1 MSVLEAKLVELT
13 AQLQQRRES
22 VPQWM
27 TQQLEEQNRAALG
40 TLMSSADA
48 HRHDPTHPVHARRRS
63 SSRYPVEV
71 IRSDK
76 RNKTVS
82 ARIVDGVIRVRIPAW
97 MTAEDEARFVDD
109 VVERIERER
118 RSKVILAEGEY
129 QAAAKLT
136 EAAQVLAE
144 SPGAMQLRYLNSL
157 QDIAGDGGPGTT
169 PLPRMILEEQ
179 AIKDGPGSLFTK
191 LSSVHELDEAQ
202 AKTYAAHAAG
212 TRK

>member
-1 MSVLEAKLVELT
+1 MS
-13 AQLQQRRES
+13 
-22 VPQWM
+22 
-27 TQQLEEQNRAALG
+27 N
-40 TLMSSADA
+40 ADA

-118 RSKVILAEGEY
+118 RSNAIDLDARSRTLSDEY
-129 QAAAKLT
+129 GL
-136 EAAQVLAE
+136 
-144 SPGAMQLRYLNSL
+144 PYLSL
-157 QDIAGDGGPGTT
+157 IH
-169 PLPRMILEEQ
+169 I
-179 AIKDGPGSLFTK
+179 
-191 LSSVHELDEAQ
+191 
-202 AKTYAAHAAG
+202 
-212 TRK
+212 